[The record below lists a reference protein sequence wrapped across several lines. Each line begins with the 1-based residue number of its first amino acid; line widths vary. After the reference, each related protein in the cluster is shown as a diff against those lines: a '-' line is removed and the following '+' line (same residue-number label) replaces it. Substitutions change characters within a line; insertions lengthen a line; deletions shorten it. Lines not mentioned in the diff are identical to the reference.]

1 MLMLNLQTISTQPS
15 LQDIRGL
22 LQNTGGDLLNKLLAM
37 ERVDSF
43 IQNLQPNDFFWII
56 KHIGENDSLPLLAVA
71 TTEQW
76 QYLLDLEIWRRDQLD
91 SKK

>member
-1 MLMLNLQTISTQPS
+1 VIYTVGRNRKNSMLMLNLQTISTQPS

-43 IQNLQPNDFFWII
+43 IQNLQPNDFF
-56 KHIGENDSLPLLAVA
+56 GL
-71 TTEQW
+71 
-76 QYLLDLEIWRRDQLD
+76 
-91 SKK
+91 